1 MTAAARV
8 RLTPRLVAG
17 LTAPPETA
25 AVPASEPD
33 VIASVVEAVGE
44 NPVRW
49 AVALAAQ
56 GLTRVLAEVT
66 EEHKAAL
73 VPRLAPAIEQTGLDL
88 LLALY
93 GESRPFAL
101 NPDEVAINTYLAR
114 TGVPFQGIVQGLRL
128 IRQQW
133 TVALLDLA
141 DGHQPAAERG
151 QLVREVTEVVN
162 EFFDASVDAVIADYF
177 TQRQRL
183 LAQRIADQR
192 IMITSV
198 IDGEPV
204 DVDAARR
211 TLGIDLTGRHLGLIL
226 WLDSAGSSPDP
237 HGDLGHALREV
248 AVALGSP
255 ALLTLDADRS
265 TLWAWATSPA
275 SGPRL
280 PDCLPQALPGI
291 ANDVGIA
298 VGRTAPGRDGFR
310 RTHLA
315 ALDAYRVARLT
326 GRPEQVTVYDDIALA
341 ALLTEDPER
350 GRWFIDEELGP
361 LAAPDRTTTDLR
373 QTLLSYLDH
382 GGSIARAAEALYVH
396 RNTVV
401 YRLRR
406 AEELLGRPTT
416 DRTLETHTAL
426 RLAMLFATRA
436 ASGAG
441 PALRSA
447 SRAG

>member
-1 MTAAARV
+1 M
-8 RLTPRLVAG
+8 
-17 LTAPPETA
+17 
-25 AVPASEPD
+25 
-33 VIASVVEAVGE
+33 IASVVEAVGDQ
-44 NPVRW
+44 PVRW

-56 GLTRVLAEVT
+56 GLTHVLAEVA

-73 VPRLAPAIEQTGLDL
+73 LPRLAPAIEQTGLDL
-88 LLALY
+88 LLALH
-93 GESRPFAL
+93 GQSRPFAL
-101 NPDEVAINTYLAR
+101 NADEVAINTYLAKA
-114 TGVPFQGIVQGLRL
+114 GVPFQRIVQGLRL
-128 IRQQW
+128 IRRHW
-133 TVALLDLA
+133 SGALLDLA

-198 IDGEPV
+198 VNGDPV
-204 DVDAARR
+204 DLDAARR
-211 TLGIDLTGRHLGLIL
+211 TLGTDLTGHHLGLIL
-226 WLDSAGSSPDP
+226 WLESAGSSPDP
-237 HGDLGHALREV
+237 HGDLAQALREV
-248 AVALGSP
+248 AAALGNP
-255 ALLTLDADRS
+255 ALLTLDTDRS
-265 TLWAWATSPA
+265 TLWAWATSPG

-280 PDCLPQALPGI
+280 PDGLPQTLRGI

-298 VGRTAPGRDGFR
+298 VGRPAPGRDGFR

-326 GRPEQVTVYDDIALA
+326 GRPEQVTVYDDVALA

-361 LAAPDRTTTDLR
+361 LAAPDRATTDLR

-406 AEELLGRPTT
+406 AEDLLGRSAT

-426 RLAMLFATRA
+426 RLAKVFASCP

-441 PALRSA
+441 PAPGRP
-447 SRAG
+447 G

>member
-17 LTAPPETA
+17 LTAPAESATA
-25 AVPASEPD
+25 PASEPD
-33 VIASVVEAVGE
+33 MIASVVKVVGD
-44 NPVRW
+44 NSVRW
-49 AVALAAQ
+49 AVALSAQ
-56 GLTRVLAEVT
+56 GLAQVLAEVT

-73 VPRLAPAIEQTGLDL
+73 LPRLAPAIEQTGFDL
-88 LLALY
+88 LLALH
-93 GESRPFAL
+93 GQGRPFAL
-101 NPDEVAINTYLAR
+101 SPDEVAINTYLAKA
-114 TGVPFQGIVQGLRL
+114 GVPFQRIVQGLRM
-128 IRQQW
+128 IRQHW
-133 TVALLDLA
+133 SGALLDLA

-183 LAQRIADQR
+183 IAQRIADQR
-192 IMITSV
+192 IMITS
-198 IDGEPV
+198 IINGDPV
-204 DVDAARR
+204 DMDAARR
-211 TLGIDLTGRHLGLIL
+211 TLGIDLTGQHLGLIL
-226 WLDSAGSSPDP
+226 WLDGAGGSPDP
-237 HGDLGHALREV
+237 HDDLAHALREV
-248 AVALGSP
+248 AAALANP
-255 ALLTLDADRS
+255 ALLTLDTDRS
-265 TLWAWATSPA
+265 TLWAWATSSS

-280 PDCLPQALPGI
+280 PDCLPQTLPAI

-298 VGRTAPGRDGFR
+298 VGRPAPGREGFR

-326 GRPEQVTVYDDIALA
+326 GRREQVTVYDDIALA

-361 LAAPDRTTTDLR
+361 LAAPDRTTSDLR
-373 QTLLSYLDH
+373 QTLLSYLDQ

-406 AEELLGRPTT
+406 AEELLGRSVT

-426 RLAMLFATRA
+426 RLAMLFA
-436 ASGAG
+436 SGAG
-441 PALRSA
+441 PALPSA
-447 SRAG
+447 GQPG